1 MAYTPY
7 DPTYKTTDLASMF
20 VDLMGNGL
28 FQVIGF
34 VGLVVLIVLIG
45 WIVKLSK
52 KTMKG
57 Q

>member
-1 MAYTPY
+1 MAYAPY
-7 DPTYKTTDLASMF
+7 EGTYKTTDLSSMF
-20 VDLMGNGL
+20 VDLIGNGV
-28 FQVIGF
+28 FQVIAF
-34 VGLVVLIVLIG
+34 IGLIVLIVLIG

>member
-1 MAYTPY
+1 MAYAPY
-7 DPTYKTTDLASMF
+7 EGTYKTADLSSMF
-20 VDLMGNGL
+20 VDLIGNGV
-28 FQVIGF
+28 FQVIAF
-34 VGLVVLIVLIG
+34 IGLIVLIVLIG